1 MSPMREAYLLA
12 AESAAILL
20 ADPAVAAGWTAPSA
34 LAEFTVGG
42 LAEHL
47 AQQILSVPAALDRSE
62 PTGERVSL
70 LGHYERVTWIGAD
83 LHADV
88 NVAIRQS
95 GETAAAE
102 GVEALAAPWALVLED
117 FLVTRMME
125 VAVHPDDLAFSVG
138 VPPPELPACV
148 LDPVLALL
156 SSLAVRRHGAP
167 AVLRALSRAE
177 RAPATTAS
185 WAAAVCA
192 KGYRCR
198 GRPASG
204 PTRTAPAATAAA
216 TSCTA
221 CALASSGTV

>member
-102 GVEALAAPWALVLED
+102 GVEALAARVSRALSDLHERLPGQPSTRRVSPPAGPWALVLED

-125 VAVHPDDLAFSVG
+125 VAVHSDDLAFSVG

-177 RAPATTAS
+177 RAPATI
-185 WAAAVCA
+185 AAF
-192 KGYRCR
+192 
-198 GRPASG
+198 
-204 PTRTAPAATAAA
+204 
-216 TSCTA
+216 
-221 CALASSGTV
+221 

>member
-12 AESAAILL
+12 AESAATLL

-88 NVAIRQS
+88 NVEVGADPGHPLVMAEQRHPLAGRLGPVQRRRHAQDLLGQMLGEPTDGELRQRARR
-95 GETAAAE
+95 G
-102 GVEALAAPWALVLED
+102 
-117 FLVTRMME
+117 
-125 VAVHPDDLAFSVG
+125 
-138 VPPPELPACV
+138 PP
-148 LDPVLALL
+148 
-156 SSLAVRRHGAP
+156 RRHGR
-167 AVLRALSRAE
+167 VRQQ
-177 RAPATTAS
+177 
-185 WAAAVCA
+185 
-192 KGYRCR
+192 GR
-198 GRPASG
+198 GRLGGQQVRLAHGTHPG
-204 PTRTAPAATAAA
+204 PPII
-216 TSCTA
+216 
-221 CALASSGTV
+221 GTGSA

>member
-12 AESAAILL
+12 AESAATLL

-47 AQQILSVPAALDRSE
+47 AQQILSVP
-62 PTGERVSL
+62 G
-70 LGHYERVTWIGAD
+70 
-83 LHADV
+83 
-88 NVAIRQS
+88 
-95 GETAAAE
+95 
-102 GVEALAAPWALVLED
+102 ALVLED

-125 VAVHPDDLAFSVG
+125 VAVHSDDLAFSVG

-177 RAPATTAS
+177 RAPATI
-185 WAAAVCA
+185 AAF
-192 KGYRCR
+192 
-198 GRPASG
+198 
-204 PTRTAPAATAAA
+204 
-216 TSCTA
+216 
-221 CALASSGTV
+221 